1 MVIIY
6 LMFFMLCMTV
16 AYNIF
21 EFRPS
26 PEWWSEVSRQVHGP
40 FLPCRNCNHIFFF
53 KVVQNLF
60 YQTLECAGPKK
71 KFFEDSTLKAQ
82 NSIANFDIKANKA
95 RHPLASTRFFTEL
108 LEFRD
113 KREEKK
119 KKKQEEM
126 EWFYPK
132 RRGPEWKQGWTG
144 QTMGSVSSPPLPLLA
159 IFGIVISLLW
169 LSHYTGYKAQLHHS
183 AINLQIFLV
192 LLPILLILFMASYST
207 NWLLYYRLRSSQHD
221 SDPRSSGS
229 FPWGIA
235 IFVVVLLMLLS
246 YRSTFHSKWFG
257 LLQGSD

>member
-1 MVIIY
+1 
-6 LMFFMLCMTV
+6 MFFMLCMTV

-119 KKKQEEM
+119 KKKNK
-126 EWFYPK
+126 K
-132 RRGPEWKQGWTG
+132 RWSGSILREGVLSGNKGG
-144 QTMGSVSSPPLPLLA
+144 QARP
-159 IFGIVISLLW
+159 W
-169 LSHYTGYKAQLHHS
+169 AQCLLHHS
-183 AINLQIFLV
+183 
-192 LLPILLILFMASYST
+192 
-207 NWLLYYRLRSSQHD
+207 HC
-221 SDPRSSGS
+221 
-229 FPWGIA
+229 
-235 IFVVVLLMLLS
+235 
-246 YRSTFHSKWFG
+246 
-257 LLQGSD
+257 